1 MVRDAG
7 AAADR
12 RARKIAVSGE
22 DYKEGVEN
30 PREDWL
36 TRVKA
41 TEAKRDAELRKAMEE
56 GRITKGAEE
65 CGTQR
70 QIDKTVSKGVP
81 AWQAEAA
88 SDEANAAYQKG
99 MEPVIDCVKVAKAE
113 VAKLPETTRA
123 QRIARSA
130 RYQVV
135 MGECMDKKK
144 GRRS

>member
-7 AAADR
+7 AAAER

-36 TRVKA
+36 ERVKA
-41 TEAKRDAELRKAMEE
+41 TEAKRDAELRKAIDE
-56 GRITKGAEE
+56 GRITKGAVE
-65 CGTQR
+65 CGTER
-70 QIDKTVSKGVP
+70 QIAKTVTKGVP

-88 SDEANAAYQKG
+88 SAEANKAYEDG
-99 MEPVIDCVKVAKAE
+99 MEPVIDCVKLAKAE
-113 VAKLPETTRA
+113 VAKMPETNRT

-130 RYQVV
+130 RYQVI
-135 MGECMDKKK
+135 MGECMDRKK
-144 GRRS
+144 GRK

>member
-1 MVRDAG
+1 MVRDAT
-7 AAADR
+7 AAKDR

-36 TRVKA
+36 TRVKE
-41 TEAKRDAELRKAMEE
+41 TEGKRDAELQRAINE
-56 GRITKGAEE
+56 GRITAGAVE
-65 CGTQR
+65 CGTDK
-70 QIDKTVSKGVP
+70 QIAKTLSKGVP

-88 SDEANAAYQKG
+88 SEEANTAYEKG
-99 MEPVIDCVKVAKAE
+99 MEPVIDCVKAAKAE
-113 VAKLPETTRA
+113 VAKMPETNRT

-130 RYQVV
+130 RYQAV

-144 GRRS
+144 GRK